1 MGLIRRLWAR
11 WQHDN
16 RMREL
21 IKSCT
26 PEYDHHS
33 DAWYL
38 SPGMPINEEHI
49 RIIKSDPWLT
59 VHWPPYLRAEYG
71 LLTLEQMQRDYE
83 KWQDEVW

>member
-26 PEYDHHS
+26 P
-33 DAWYL
+33 
-38 SPGMPINEEHI
+38 NT
-49 RIIKSDPWLT
+49 IITAMRGISLPACRSMRSISASLNPT
-59 VHWPPYLRAEYG
+59 RG
-71 LLTLEQMQRDYE
+71 
-83 KWQDEVW
+83 